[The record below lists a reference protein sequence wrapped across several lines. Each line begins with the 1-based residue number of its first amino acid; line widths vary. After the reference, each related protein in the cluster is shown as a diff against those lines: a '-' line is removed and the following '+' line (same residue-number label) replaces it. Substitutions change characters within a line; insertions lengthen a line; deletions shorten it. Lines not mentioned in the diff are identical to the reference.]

1 VTKLVY
7 PDAKIDLV
15 KDSKI
20 TRDWFRRMMD
30 LINAAPQ
37 NQGGISVTI
46 TTAKLTGGGANGSMT
61 FVNGVL
67 TAQTA
72 AT

>member
-1 VTKLVY
+1 MTKLVY
-7 PDAKIDLV
+7 PDAKVDLV
-15 KDSKI
+15 KGSKI
-20 TRDWFRRMMD
+20 TRDWFRRILD

-46 TTAKLTGGGANGSMT
+46 TTAKVTAGGVSGSMT

-67 TAQTA
+67 TAQTQ

>member
-1 VTKLVY
+1 MPFPAAVPNREHQIVDPQFRASVLMFAWMQAVTGQ
-7 PDAKIDLV
+7 
-15 KDSKI
+15 
-20 TRDWFRRMMD
+20 F
-30 LINAAPQ
+30 NA
-37 NQGGISVTI
+37 GFSGTI
-46 TTAKLTGGGANGSMT
+46 VTAKLTGAGVNGSMT